1 MIYARLQADQLYTWS
16 DTYAA
21 QVAQIVFGCLAPTSP
36 TAPASAPPAGSI
48 AAWLADRAL
57 QALWQAGVQ
66 VCPQC
71 WPRPQVLSLG
81 ELSQTAPADGLRAAG
96 ASAASPQG
104 TRPLPPGARD
114 PGGDLRDQ
122 PRTVAPPGGALRG
135 RDEHGC
141 FHAAGYAIRR
151 RAPGQHAGRL
161 AGEGVG
167 FFDHCAG
174 GRR

>member
-1 MIYARLQADQLYTWS
+1 MNQARLEADQLYTWS

-36 TAPASAPPAGSI
+36 TAPAPTAPAGSI
-48 AAWLADRAL
+48 AARLAHRAL
-57 QALWQAGVQ
+57 QALRQTRVQ

-81 ELSQTAPADGLRAAG
+81 EFSQTAPADGLRAAG

-135 RDEHGC
+135 RDEHGS

-161 AGEGVG
+161 AG
-167 FFDHCAG
+167 AG